1 MKAGAQPTRA
11 GERRDLDPTM
21 RSGVHHYN
29 CDAGMVQVKIG
40 PGDYYVTAAANEI
53 LVTILG
59 SCVAVCIRDSVLG
72 IGGMNHFL
80 LAERAS
86 GDWGGTGAAT
96 RYGNHAMEMLINDIV
111 VLGGVRAR
119 FEVKIFGG
127 GQVIDS
133 TLPIGQKNVEFAEHY
148 LSNAGMPIAAKH
160 VGGFR
165 PRRIHYS
172 PHTGKV
178 RMLQLRRD
186 DDETLTE

>member
-1 MKAGAQPTRA
+1 MTANALRA
-11 GERRDLDPTM
+11 APADRRNLDPLLQ
-21 RSGVHHYN
+21 SGVRRHT
-29 CDAGMVQVKIG
+29 DRETGMVHVKIG
-40 PGDYYVTAAANEI
+40 PGDFYVTKADEM

-59 SCVAVCIRDSVLG
+59 SCVAVCMRDPVIG
-72 IGGMNHFL
+72 VGGMNHFL
-80 LAERAS
+80 LAESAS